1 VAAEASG
8 PMSPRR
14 GGAGRS
20 AVWGEAGSAP
30 RPLRLSAAARAR
42 ERLVRA
48 LLLLCAG
55 VSLLTTFG
63 VVAVLAFETAGFFA
77 DPAVTLREFF
87 TSTRWTPLFADKSFG
102 ILPLLTGTFLVTA
115 IALAVGVPLG
125 LASAVYLSEFAPPAR
140 RRRVTSLLELLA
152 GIPTVVLGYFALL
165 FVTPALQRV
174 VPGLNLFNPLSAG
187 LVMGFMVLPTV
198 SSVSTDAM
206 QAVPTSLRQAA
217 YGLGATKVQLISR
230 VVLPAALSGI
240 VASVVLATA
249 RAVGETMI
257 VTLAAGQRPLFTLD
271 PRETIA
277 TMTSFIV
284 QAATGDQPVGSLA
297 SRSLYAVAATLFATT
312 LLLNL
317 ASQYVVRRYR
327 ERYE

>member
-1 VAAEASG
+1 MTRAERTSDAS
-8 PMSPRR
+8 
-14 GGAGRS
+14 
-20 AVWGEAGSAP
+20 
-30 RPLRLSAAARAR
+30 LRLSPATRAR
-42 ERLVRA
+42 ERLGRG
-48 LLLLCAG
+48 LLLFCAG
-55 VSLLTTFG
+55 LSVLTTFG
-63 VVAVLAFETAGFFA
+63 VIAVLVGETAAFFA
-77 DPAVTLREFF
+77 DPAVTFREFF
-87 TSTRWTPLFADKSFG
+87 TSKRWTPLFADQSFG
-102 ILPLLTGTFLVTA
+102 ILPLLSGTFLVTA
-115 IALAVGVPLG
+115 IALVVGVPLG
-125 LASAVYLSEFAPPAR
+125 LMSAVYLSEFAPAGR

-165 FVTPALQRV
+165 FVTPLLQRV

-187 LVMGFMVLPTV
+187 LVMGFMILPTV
-198 SSVSTDAM
+198 SSISTDAM
-206 QAVPTSLRQAA
+206 QAVPSSLRQAA
-217 YGLGATKVQLISR
+217 YGLGATKVQLIFR

-240 VASVVLATA
+240 VASVVLAMS

-284 QAATGDQPVGSLA
+284 QAATGDQPAGSLA
-297 SRSLYAVAATLFATT
+297 SRSLYAVAATLFAIT

-317 ASQYVVRRYR
+317 VSQLVVRRYR

>member
-1 VAAEASG
+1 VTRAERTSDAS
-8 PMSPRR
+8 
-14 GGAGRS
+14 
-20 AVWGEAGSAP
+20 
-30 RPLRLSAAARAR
+30 LRLSPATRAR
-42 ERLVRA
+42 ERLVRG
-48 LLLLCAG
+48 LLLFCAG
-55 VSLLTTFG
+55 LSVLTTFG
-63 VVAVLAFETAGFFA
+63 VIAVLVGETAAFFA
-77 DPAVTLREFF
+77 DPAVTFREFF
-87 TSTRWTPLFADKSFG
+87 TSKRWTPLFADQSFG
-102 ILPLLTGTFLVTA
+102 ILPLLSGTFLVTA
-115 IALAVGVPLG
+115 IALVVGVPLG
-125 LASAVYLSEFAPPAR
+125 LMSAVYLSEFAPAGR

-165 FVTPALQRV
+165 FVTPLLQRV

-187 LVMGFMVLPTV
+187 LVMGFMILPTV
-198 SSVSTDAM
+198 SSISTDAM
-206 QAVPTSLRQAA
+206 QAVPSSLRQAA
-217 YGLGATKVQLISR
+217 YGLGATKVQLIFR

-240 VASVVLATA
+240 VASVVLAMS

-284 QAATGDQPVGSLA
+284 QAATGDQPAGSLA
-297 SRSLYAVAATLFATT
+297 SRSLYAVAATLFAIT

-317 ASQYVVRRYR
+317 VSQLVVRRYR